1 MATMSSTE
9 TKTKAAKKKP
19 AMAHSQVGTS
29 STNIHET
36 LGGAT
41 KKKTPMAHMGPASTS
56 HKDEALGGILK
67 KKPSM
72 VGNAGNTSAGDAAG
86 DI

>member
-1 MATMSSTE
+1 MASMSSEE
-9 TKTKAAKKKP
+9 TKTKAAKKMVKGH
-19 AMAHSQVGTS
+19 AMPGTS
-29 STNIHET
+29 STNIDEA

-41 KKKTPMAHMGPASTS
+41 KKKTPMAHMGPMSTS
-56 HKDEALGGILK
+56 HKDEALGGMMK

-72 VGNAGNTSAGDAAG
+72 VGNSGNTSAGDAAG